1 VSESFSL
8 EALFLTAEEYGITVY
23 AKVNSLMYVSFADI
37 TFGEENKTTEVLNRI
52 LDILG
57 SYIDGDKSYQA
68 IQMLINKNCI
78 RFEYGLFSEVSPGTP
93 YYYKKYIDPG
103 KIYCFNYLQSLA
115 VQLFLDSV

>member
-1 VSESFSL
+1 MSESFSL
-8 EALFLTAEEYGITVY
+8 EALFLTAEEYGVAVY
-23 AKVNSLMYVSFADI
+23 AETNSHVYISFADI
-37 TFGEENKTTEVLNRI
+37 SFREENKTNEVLNRI
-52 LDILG
+52 SGLYVSRADIG
-57 SYIDGDKSYQA
+57 EVSQTIKK
-68 IQMLINKNCI
+68 LINRGSI

>member
-1 VSESFSL
+1 MSESFSL
-8 EALFLTAEEYGITVY
+8 KALFSTAEEYGITVY